1 MNFSPLISVIKVIT
15 QLPVAASNFVRRR
28 LINAT
33 YAEKINRVDRYSIQS
48 CSAFVIRQRLSE
60 VGGHRKVLT
69 GNEQGTKEILK
80 LDSMFLEQSRANK
93 QTLTF
98 KDTDGL

>member
-69 GNEQGTKEILK
+69 GNEQGTKE
-80 LDSMFLEQSRANK
+80 LDSMFLQQSRANK